1 MSMVSISLTLAI
13 RVVLVFL
20 FLPFS
25 ALDKVLDFRNAV
37 AQAQEAVPN
46 KAAGTALIPGRFIC
60 RSVYVVGR

>member
-1 MSMVSISLTLAI
+1 MSVVSISLTLAI

-25 ALDKVLDFRNAV
+25 ALDKVLNFRSAV

-46 KAAGTALIPGRFIC
+46 NTESLK
-60 RSVYVVGR
+60 S